1 MIEKKWIKVVPT
13 PKRIKNM
20 KKKVAL
26 LPFIRCE
33 KKEWRELIVIF
44 CECAKKDTE
53 HPILRRNRRS
63 RVVL

>member
-13 PKRIKNM
+13 PKRIKNTE
-20 KKKVAL
+20 KKVAL

-44 CECAKKDTE
+44 CEYAKKIQNI
-53 HPILRRNRRS
+53 PF
-63 RVVL
+63 